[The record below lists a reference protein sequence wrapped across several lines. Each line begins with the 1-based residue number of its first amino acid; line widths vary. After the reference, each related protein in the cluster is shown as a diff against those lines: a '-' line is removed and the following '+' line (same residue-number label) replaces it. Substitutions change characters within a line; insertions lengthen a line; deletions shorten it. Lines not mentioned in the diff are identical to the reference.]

1 MEAGYRDA
9 VVRLRGVLRAGGGD
23 GGRRMRLSLNPNSI
37 DDYRKFLRIK
47 SLPRFA
53 FRGTFAEVPDEYAA
67 MVGAKPPKQKPAKYE
82 PLPGLFDYQ
91 AAVSRLAIRKRK
103 FAAFMGCG
111 LGKTLVMAEFVR
123 HARSVLRSLKSV
135 LIVSPLMV
143 VRQTIGE
150 FQRFYGDTLPVEQVR
165 AKDLHG
171 WLSRANVGSGRIGIT
186 NYEAITDDLPSV
198 SNLGALVLDESS
210 MLKSHYGKWGTRL
223 IEMGKGLDWK
233 LCLTGTPAPN
243 DRIEYANHAVFL
255 DHFPTV
261 NSFLAR
267 FFVNR
272 GQTDNRWELKPH
284 ALRPFYRALSHW
296 CIFLSNPAVYGWRD
310 NVGTIPPV
318 RVHIH
323 DVDLTDEQQQ
333 AAIEGTG
340 ALFASAGGITSRAK
354 LAQIAKGRHN
364 GEDIETLKPES
375 IRSLVNAEPDRP
387 TIIWCKYNPEQDAM
401 AELFPDAA
409 NISGDTPEEKR
420 AELIADFQQGR
431 RNVLISKPKII
442 GFGLNLQRC
451 TRMVF
456 STLQDSYEEYH
467 QAVARASRIG
477 ATRPLDVHIPI
488 TEIERP
494 MVETVLR
501 KARQID
507 ADTAEQER
515 IFKEVMPNV

>member
-1 MEAGYRDA
+1 
-9 VVRLRGVLRAGGGD
+9 
-23 GGRRMRLSLNPNSI
+23 MRLSLNPNSI
-37 DDYRKFLRIK
+37 EDYRTFLRVK

-53 FRGTFAEVPDEYAA
+53 FRGGFAEIPDEYAA
-67 MVGAKPPKQKPAKYE
+67 LIGSKVRKAKASAYE

-91 AAVSRLAIRKRK
+91 EAVARLAIRKQK

-111 LGKTLVMAEFVR
+111 MGKTLVLLEWMRHVR
-123 HARSVLRSLKSV
+123 DLMPRNRVG

-143 VRQTIGE
+143 VGQTLQE
-150 FQRFYGDTLPVEQVR
+150 AKRFYGDDMPIEQVR
-165 AKDLHG
+165 SKDLPTFI
-171 WLSRANVGSGRIGIT
+171 AKGSGLAIT
-186 NYEAITDDLPSV
+186 NYEAITDELPA
-198 SNLGALVLDESS
+198 SNRLFALALDESS

-223 IEMGKGLDWK
+223 IELGKGLEWK

-284 ALRPFYRALSHW
+284 ALKPFYRALSHW
-296 CIFLSNPAVYGWRD
+296 CIFLSNPAVYGWKD

-318 RVHIH
+318 NVRIH
-323 DVDLTDEQQQ
+323 DVDLTEEQQQ
-333 AAIEGTG
+333 AAIAGTG

-364 GEDIETLKPES
+364 GADIETRKPS
-375 IRSLVNAEPDRP
+375 FIRDLVDTEPKRS
-387 TIIWCKYNPEQDAM
+387 TIIWCKYNPEQDGM
-401 AELFPDAA
+401 SELFPDAA

-420 AELIADFQQGR
+420 IELIRDFQEGR
-431 RNVLISKPKII
+431 RSVLISKPKIL

-451 TRMVF
+451 TRMIF

-477 ATRPLDVHIPI
+477 ATMPLDVHIPI

-501 KARQID
+501 KAKQVNS
-507 ADTAEQER
+507 DTAEQER
-515 IFKEVMPNV
+515 IFKEVSLAGI

>member
-1 MEAGYRDA
+1 MII
-9 VVRLRGVLRAGGGD
+9 
-23 GGRRMRLSLNPNSI
+23 SLNPNSI
-37 DDYRKFLRIK
+37 EDYRTFLRVK
-47 SLPRFA
+47 SLPRFR
-53 FRGTFAEVPDEYAA
+53 FRGTLAEVPDEYAA
-67 MVGAKPPKQKPAKYE
+67 MVGAKAKRQKSIDYVPV
-82 PLPGLFDYQ
+82 PGLFDYQ
-91 AAVSRLAIRKRK
+91 GATAKLAIRKRK

-111 LGKTLVMAEFVR
+111 MGKTLVLLEWMRHVR
-123 HARSVLRSLKSV
+123 DLMPRNRVG

-143 VRQTIGE
+143 VGQTLAE
-150 FQRFYGDTLPVEQVR
+150 AKRFYGESLPIEQVR
-165 AKDLHG
+165 AKDLPAF
-171 WLSRANVGSGRIGIT
+171 LAAGRGLAIT
-186 NYEAITDDLPSV
+186 NYEAITDALPTS
-198 SNLGALVLDESS
+198 SRLFALALDESS

-296 CIFLSNPAVYGWRD
+296 CIFLSNPAVYGWKD

-323 DVDLTDEQQQ
+323 DVELTDEQQQ
-333 AAIEGTG
+333 AAIAGTG

-364 GEDIETLKPES
+364 GEDIETRKPDY
-375 IRSLVNAEPDRP
+375 IRGLVNADPTRP
-387 TIIWCKYNPEQDAM
+387 TIIWCKYNPEQEQM
-401 AELFPDAA
+401 AALFPDAA
-409 NISGDTPEEKR
+409 NVSGDTPEKKR
-420 AELIADFQQGR
+420 CELIADFQAGR
-431 RNVLISKPKII
+431 RNVLISKPKIL

-477 ATRPLDVHIPI
+477 ATSPLDVHIPI

-515 IFKEVMPNV
+515 IFKEVSLGTV